1 MGRSLLIGDKVF
13 DLGKRTLIM
22 GILNVTP
29 DSFYDGGKY
38 MNSDIALKHA
48 HDMVKNGA
56 DIIDVGGEST
66 RPGSRRIPAKEELSR
81 VIPIIKKL
89 RKEINVPISID
100 TYKSEVARAAL
111 DSGADI
117 VNDISGLKF
126 DESISEVAGEFNCAL
141 VLSHIRGT
149 PEDMQKNISYNNLI
163 SEIKDSLRNSIIK
176 AESSGVNR
184 NKIIIDPGIGFGKG
198 VRGNLLILKKL
209 TEFKDLGKPLMIGTS
224 RKSFIGSLLSAEKG
238 ERLEGTLATVCAAV
252 LNGADIVRVHD
263 VKEISMAVKIIDAIR
278 NI

>member
-1 MGRSLLIGDKVF
+1 MGNFLLIGNKSF

-38 MNSDIALKHA
+38 MNPDTAVRHA
-48 HDMVKNGA
+48 HDMVENGA

-66 RPGSRRIPAKEELSR
+66 RPGSKRVSAEEELLK
-81 VIPIIKKL
+81 VIPIIKRL
-89 RKEINVPISID
+89 REEVNVPISID

-141 VLSHIRGT
+141 VISHIRGT
-149 PEDMQKNISYNNLI
+149 PEDMQENIHYENLI
-163 SEIKDSLRNSIIK
+163 SEIRDSLKDSIIK
-176 AESSGVNR
+176 AENSGVNPR
-184 NKIIIDPGIGFGKG
+184 RIIIDPGIGFGKG
-198 VRGNLLILKKL
+198 IKENLLILKRL
-209 TEFKDLGKPLMIGTS
+209 SEFKTLEKPLMIGTS
-224 RKSFIGSLLSAEKG
+224 RKSFIGSLLSVEK
-238 ERLEGTLATVCAAV
+238 EDRLEGTLATVCAAV

-263 VKEISMAVKIIDAIR
+263 VKEVFRAVRIIDAIKSV
-278 NI
+278 